1 MPTDLIVTNA
11 LIVTADAA
19 GRVIRDGAL
28 AVAGGRITR
37 IGPAAEIGREAREV
51 VDAAGMALMPGL
63 VNTHCHATNS
73 LFRGLVEDLPL
84 EPWLQTVW
92 KAEAAILTPE
102 TVRLG
107 ATLGFAELLLGG
119 VTTTMDMYWHP
130 AETVAAARAVGC
142 RVSTGGIFF
151 DGPGMDKVAAGRRVA
166 EAEAFFDAF
175 GGADD
180 VLPGVF
186 PHGTYTVGPESLR
199 AARAVADRHGGLFC
213 THAAETRAEQAIVTE
228 RYGCSV
234 IRHLDALGLL
244 DARTVLAHCVW
255 LDDEEIAI
263 LARTG
268 ATVAHNPV
276 SNLKLASGFARVP
289 DMLAA
294 GIRVTLG
301 TDGAISGND
310 LDLWMALRL
319 AATLHK
325 ANTLRA
331 DAVSTAQALRM
342 VTLAGAEALGAAERI
357 GSLEPGKLADMILID
372 LRRPHAVP
380 MFDPMTHIVYSTA
393 KSDVRHVFVG
403 GRQVVKDGALTR
415 LAIGDVLDEVE
426 ALAPR
431 IAASIA

>member
-1 MPTDLIVTNA
+1 
-11 LIVTADAA
+11 
-19 GRVIRDGAL
+19 
-28 AVAGGRITR
+28 
-37 IGPAAEIGREAREV
+37 
-51 VDAAGMALMPGL
+51 
-63 VNTHCHATNS
+63 
-73 LFRGLVEDLPL
+73 
-84 EPWLQTVW
+84 
-92 KAEAAILTPE
+92 
-102 TVRLG
+102 
-107 ATLGFAELLLGG
+107 
-119 VTTTMDMYWHP
+119 MYWHP
-130 AETVAAARAVGC
+130 GETVAGARAVGC
-142 RVSTGGIFF
+142 RVSTVGIFF
-151 DGPGMDKVAAGRRVA
+151 DGPGMDRLAPGRRIA

-175 GGADD
+175 GDAED

-199 AARAVADRHGGLFC
+199 AARDLADRHGALFC
-213 THAAETRAEQAIVTE
+213 THAAETRAEQAVVTD
-228 RYGCSV
+228 RYGRSV

-244 DARTVLAHCVW
+244 DERAVLAHCVW

-289 DMLAA
+289 DMLDA
-294 GIRVTLG
+294 GIRVTVG

-310 LDLWMALRL
+310 LDMWMALRL

-331 DAVSTAQALRM
+331 DAVSTAQAVRM
-342 VTLAGAEALGAAERI
+342 VTLAGAEALGAADRI
-357 GSLEPGKLADMILID
+357 GSLEPGKYADMILID

-380 MFDPMTHIVYSTA
+380 MFDPMTHVVYSTA

-403 GRQVVKDGALTR
+403 GRQVVRDGALTR
-415 LAIGDVLDEVE
+415 IAIGDVLDEVE